1 MKAIIVLDEMPADCY
16 DCPMSRMF
24 EGLDFDSFDL
34 ICNAEKMKNKFKTIV
49 IDYERGG
56 KPSWCPIKEM
66 PRKMDEEEYR
76 QKVNGNGDYYEQVI
90 GWNACIEEI
99 EK

>member
-1 MKAIIVLDEMPADCY
+1 MSRAIIVLDEMPADCY

-24 EGLDFDSFDL
+24 EGSDFDSFDL

-49 IDYERGG
+49 IDYERGQ
-56 KPSWCPIKEM
+56 KPSWCPIKPM
-66 PRKMDEEEYR
+66 PERKIEWDEDEPS
-76 QKVNGNGDYYEQVI
+76 YYAM
-90 GWNACIEEI
+90 GWNECLEEI